1 MTTLRAAVLL
11 GLLVFVPAFAGYAQ
25 RATTV
30 DQVVATVD
38 KEAILLSD
46 IMAEIGPQLNEIR
59 RGATSDAE
67 FDAALQKKIKATLD
81 QAIENKVLLRE
92 AQNIGLKVEED
103 IVEKRL
109 DEYKKLFSTNEE
121 FMKELQSTGETLS
134 DLRNRLRKQMLA
146 RTMAIRKTKE
156 FDTSVTVTE
165 SEVAQYYQDHMD
177 EFKHPE
183 RVHAY
188 QIFLP
193 ANSEPETRAKVKAH
207 LEELRSEID
216 AGSDFE
222 ELANQYSKAPGSE
235 DGGLIGWVERG
246 DLVHQLEDT
255 VFGLKPGQLSEIV
268 ETDGGFHLLMVDK
281 REEAGLAPLA
291 EVRKDI
297 EPILRTAAAGVH
309 YKKWIEDLKRR
320 SSIQVF
326 I

>member
-1 MTTLRAAVLL
+1 MTRLRAAVSL
-11 GLLVFVPAFAGYAQ
+11 GMLALMPVFAGNVQ
-25 RATTV
+25 GSTTV

-46 IMAEIGPQLNEIR
+46 IMAEIGPQMNELR

-67 FDAALQKKIKATLD
+67 FDAALQKKIKSTLD

-92 AQNIGLKVEED
+92 AQNIGLKVED
-103 IVEKRL
+103 DVVEKRL
-109 DEYKKLFSTNEE
+109 DEYKKLFATNEE
-121 FMKELQSTGETLS
+121 FMKELQATGETLS

-156 FDTSVTVTE
+156 FDSSVTVTE

-193 ANSEPETRAKVKAH
+193 AGPEPEVRAKVKAH
-207 LEELRSEID
+207 LEQLRSEID

-222 ELANQYSKAPGSE
+222 ELAEQYSKAPGAE

-246 DLVHQLEDT
+246 DLVHQLEDA
-255 VFGLKPGQLSEIV
+255 VFALKPGQLGEIV
-268 ETDGGFHLLMVDK
+268 ETDGGFHLLMIDK

-297 EPILRTAAAGVH
+297 EPKLRTAAAGVH